1 MAQRLIK
8 LYLPDAAAESVTGL
22 FEEGSEP
29 QVWSNPVDGG
39 VTEFTF
45 LVDSSDTGEMLDRF
59 EGRYG
64 HVEGYRVV
72 IVAVAASLPRVE
84 EEEDGE
90 ETGEG
95 ENNGSGAIS
104 RAELIEEVGKG
115 ARFNTTFVVLVILSS
130 VVSVIGMLRDDA
142 TILIGAM
149 VIAPLLGPNVALGLA
164 TTLADRKLAASAL
177 KTSFGAALIILAMA
191 VPLGAI
197 FRASLFSSE
206 IVNRTRVDLSDLLVA
221 LAAGVAGALSITTG
235 VPAALIGVMVA
246 VALLPPLIA
255 VGMMAG
261 SGNWTPMLG
270 ALLLFV
276 VNVVSVNLAAVGT
289 FLAQGI
295 RPGSWLEARAARQA
309 TRTALLIW
317 LGLLVLLIA
326 VIVIADPN
334 TNFRLVV
341 PQ

>member
-95 ENNGSGAIS
+95 ESNGSGAIS